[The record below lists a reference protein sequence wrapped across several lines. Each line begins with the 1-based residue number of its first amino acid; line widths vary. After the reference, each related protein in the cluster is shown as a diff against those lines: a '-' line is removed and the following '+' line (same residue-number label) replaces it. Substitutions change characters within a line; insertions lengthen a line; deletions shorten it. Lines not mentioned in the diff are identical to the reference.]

1 MLNPEISTIV
11 HGFFF
16 FLPLYCFFGWEV
28 VSKRAGIK
36 GRNSEV
42 NSLQKR
48 WCKVQNEHG
57 GLSSK
62 IHPVSNMLITS
73 QNLFY
78 FILIRFK
85 EIAISFVKLAA
96 STC

>member
-1 MLNPEISTIV
+1 
-11 HGFFF
+11 
-16 FLPLYCFFGWEV
+16 

-36 GRNSEV
+36 ERNSEV

-48 WCKVQNEHG
+48 WCRVQNEHG
-57 GLSSK
+57 RLSSK

-73 QNLFY
+73 QNFLF
-78 FILIRFK
+78 FKFFLIRFK

-96 STC
+96 RTC